1 MPQSPPRVES
11 ESTAFTAESTEFTEL
26 EPELSGTA
34 TSAVKCAGLSP
45 IYGLVRTAPLPYAGD
60 DSFNKEV
67 PMVFRTILLPA
78 LTAGILLSTSCSR
91 AEPGADPAS
100 LPADVLRFK
109 TFRVVDRPDMIGGEA
124 MSLLI
129 PATWEGE
136 GSVFWRL
143 HPTMPAGAL
152 IRVYNPGGREAF
164 EAWPAQP
171 YSWGG
176 MLAMTGFPEG
186 SNYLGNE
193 VRPPP
198 ANAFEYL
205 ERYVLPQVRAGIQFR
220 VVARAEMP
228 ELADAIRA
236 QSAAEGNY
244 LPTEIT
250 AARVRIEYELE
261 GNAVEED
268 FYCSLNKIFLP
279 GGNMVIWIAD
289 QLGAMRAEKGK
300 LDDQAKI
307 LQTIVTSI
315 QLHPQWLNRY
325 QQLVEAL
332 TAYQNR
338 QIANAGVLSRIISQ
352 TNDEITESRQQAYEQ
367 RQATMDRI
375 HENYSQY
382 VRGVDEY
389 RNPDTGTHVELPS
402 GYSHAWRGLNDEYIV
417 TDSVNFNPNIEL
429 NGNWTALER
438 GGN

>member
-1 MPQSPPRVES
+1 
-11 ESTAFTAESTEFTEL
+11 
-26 EPELSGTA
+26 
-34 TSAVKCAGLSP
+34 
-45 IYGLVRTAPLPYAGD
+45 
-60 DSFNKEV
+60 
-67 PMVFRTILLPA
+67 MVFRTILLPA

-109 TFRVVDRPDMIGGEA
+109 TFRVMDRPDMIGGEA
-124 MSLLI
+124 LSLLI

-152 IRVYNPGGREAF
+152 IRLRNPAGLEAF

-193 VRPPP
+193 VRPPA
-198 ANAFEYL
+198 ANAFDYV
-205 ERYVLPQVRAGIQFR
+205 ERFVLPQVRAGLSYR
-220 VVARAEMP
+220 VVARAELP
-228 ELADAIRA
+228 ELAAALRA
-236 QSAAEGNY
+236 QSAAGGNY

-250 AARVRIEYELE
+250 AGRVRVEYELD
-261 GNAVEED
+261 GQPIEED
-268 FYCSLNKIFLP
+268 FYCALTKIFLP
-279 GGNMVIWIAD
+279 GGNMVIWNAD
-289 QLGAMRAEKGK
+289 QLGAMRAAQGQ
-300 LDDQAKI
+300 LDDQARI
-307 LQTIVTSI
+307 LQTMVSSI
-315 QLHPQWLNRY
+315 RLNPQWLNRY

-352 TNDEITESRQQAYEQ
+352 THAEISESRQQAYEQ

-382 VRGVDEY
+382 IRGVDEY

-402 GYSHAWRGLNDEYIV
+402 GYSQAWRGLNDEYIV
-417 TDSVNFNPNIEL
+417 TDNPNFNPNVEL

-438 GGN
+438 GEN

>member
-1 MPQSPPRVES
+1 MIQRPFP
-11 ESTAFTAESTEFTEL
+11 
-26 EPELSGTA
+26 
-34 TSAVKCAGLSP
+34 
-45 IYGLVRTAPLPYAGD
+45 LVALLFA
-60 DSFNKEV
+60 
-67 PMVFRTILLPA
+67 ILVA
-78 LTAGILLSTSCSR
+78 TSCSR
-91 AEPGADPAS
+91 AEPGSDPAS
-100 LPADVLRFK
+100 PPADVLRFK
-109 TFRVVDRPDMIGGEA
+109 TLRVMDRPDMIGGEA

-152 IRVYNPGGREAF
+152 IRIYNPGGPDAF

-198 ANAFEYL
+198 ANAFEYI
-205 ERYVLPQVRAGIQFR
+205 ERYVLPQVRAGVAFR
-220 VVARAEMP
+220 MVARAEMP
-228 ELADAIRA
+228 ELAAALRA
-236 QSAAEGNY
+236 QSAAGGNY

-250 AARVRIEYELE
+250 AGRVRVEYELD
-261 GNAVEED
+261 GQPIEED
-268 FYCSLNKIFLP
+268 FYCALTKIFLP
-279 GGNMVIWIAD
+279 GGNMVIWNAD
-289 QLGAMRAEKGK
+289 QLGAMRAAQGQ
-300 LDDQAKI
+300 LDDQARI
-307 LQTIVTSI
+307 LQTMVSSI
-315 QLHPQWLNRY
+315 RLNPQWLNRY

-352 TNDEITESRQQAYEQ
+352 THAEITESRQQAYEQ

-375 HENYSQY
+375 SDSYSQY
-382 VRGVDEY
+382 IRGVDEY
-389 RNPDTGTHVELPS
+389 RNPDTGTRVELPS

-417 TDSVNFNPNIEL
+417 TDNPNFNPNVEL

-438 GGN
+438 GEN

>member
-1 MPQSPPRVES
+1 MIRRTV
-11 ESTAFTAESTEFTEL
+11 L
-26 EPELSGTA
+26 L
-34 TSAVKCAGLSP
+34 CALF
-45 IYGLVRTAPLPYAGD
+45 AGC
-60 DSFNKEV
+60 
-67 PMVFRTILLPA
+67 LL
-78 LTAGILLSTSCSR
+78 TTSCSR
-91 AEPGADPAS
+91 AGGGDATA
-100 LPADVLRFK
+100 ADVLRFK
-109 TFRVVDRPDMIGGEA
+109 TFRVMDRPDMIGGEA

-136 GSVFWRL
+136 GSVAWRL

-152 IRVYNPGGREAF
+152 LRIRNLAGPEAF

-205 ERYVLPQVRAGIQFR
+205 ERYVLPRVRGGIQLR
-220 VVARAEMP
+220 VVDRAEMP
-228 ELADAIRA
+228 ALADAIRA
-236 QSAAEGNY
+236 QNAAEGNY
-244 LPTEIT
+244 LPTEVT
-250 AARVRIEYELE
+250 AARVRVEYEQD
-261 GNAVEED
+261 GKTIEED

-300 LDDQAKI
+300 LEDQAKI
-307 LQTIVTSI
+307 LQTLVSSI
-315 QLHPQWLNRY
+315 RLNPQWLNRY

-332 TAYQNR
+332 VAYQNQ

-352 TNDEITESRQQAYEQ
+352 THDEISESRQRSYEQ

-375 HENYSQY
+375 NDNYSQY
-382 VRGVDEY
+382 QRGVDEY
-389 RNPDTGTHVELPS
+389 RNPDTGTRVELPS

-417 TDSVNFNPNIEL
+417 TDNPNFNPNVEL
-429 NGNWTALER
+429 NGDWTALER

>member
-1 MPQSPPRVES
+1 MIHRPFPLV
-11 ESTAFTAESTEFTEL
+11 ALLFAIL
-26 EPELSGTA
+26 V
-34 TSAVKCAGLSP
+34 TS
-45 IYGLVRTAPLPYAGD
+45 
-60 DSFNKEV
+60 
-67 PMVFRTILLPA
+67 
-78 LTAGILLSTSCSR
+78 SCSR
-91 AEPGADPAS
+91 AEPGSDPAS
-100 LPADVLRFK
+100 PPADVLRFK

-152 IRVYNPGGREAF
+152 IRVRNPAGPEAF

-205 ERYVLPQVRAGIQFR
+205 ERYVLPQVRAGLSFR
-220 VVARAEMP
+220 MVARAEMP

-250 AARVRIEYELE
+250 AARVRIEYELD
-261 GNAVEED
+261 GKTLEED

-300 LDDQAKI
+300 LDDQAMI
-307 LQTIVTSI
+307 LQTIVSSI
-315 QLHPQWLNRY
+315 RINPQWLNRY

-352 TNDEITESRQQAYEQ
+352 THAEISESRQQAYEQ

-375 HENYSQY
+375 NDSYSQY
-382 VRGVDEY
+382 IRGVDEY

-402 GYSHAWRGLNDEYIV
+402 GYSQAWRGLNDEYIV
-417 TDSVNFNPNIEL
+417 TDSVNFNPNVEL
-429 NGNWTALER
+429 DGNWTLLER
-438 GGN
+438 AGN

>member
-1 MPQSPPRVES
+1 
-11 ESTAFTAESTEFTEL
+11 
-26 EPELSGTA
+26 
-34 TSAVKCAGLSP
+34 
-45 IYGLVRTAPLPYAGD
+45 
-60 DSFNKEV
+60 
-67 PMVFRTILLPA
+67 MVFRTILLPA
-78 LTAGILLSTSCSR
+78 LIAGALLSTSCSR
-91 AEPGADPAS
+91 AESNRDAP
-100 LPADVLRFK
+100 PADVLRFK

-129 PATWEGE
+129 PATWAGE

-152 IRVYNPGGREAF
+152 IRIYNPGGLEAF

-205 ERYVLPQVRAGIQFR
+205 ERYVLPQVRAGVSFR
-220 VVARAEMP
+220 MVARAEMP

-236 QSAAEGNY
+236 QNAAEGNY
-244 LPTEIT
+244 LPTEVT
-250 AARVRIEYELE
+250 AARVRIEYELN

-315 QLHPQWLNRY
+315 RLNPQWLNRY

-332 TAYQNR
+332 VAYQNR

-352 TNDEITESRQQAYEQ
+352 THAEISESRQQAYEQ

-375 HENYSQY
+375 SDSYSQY
-382 VRGVDEY
+382 QRGVDEY

-417 TDSVNFNPNIEL
+417 TDNPNFNPNVEL